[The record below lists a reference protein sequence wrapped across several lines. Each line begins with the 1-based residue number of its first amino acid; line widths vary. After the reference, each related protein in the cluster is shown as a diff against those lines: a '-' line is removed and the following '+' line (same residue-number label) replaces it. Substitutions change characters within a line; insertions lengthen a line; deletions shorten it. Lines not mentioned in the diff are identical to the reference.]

1 MSDADVIIIG
11 SGMGGATL
19 AAQLA
24 PTGRRILIVE
34 KGERLKPSS
43 ADRDADAIFG
53 KAHFRP
59 KEEWLDGDGQPF
71 NPGNYY
77 NVGGNSKFYG
87 AVLLRYRRED
97 FSPLHHMGGT
107 TPGWPIAYDSL
118 EPWYQQ
124 AEHLFEVRGT
134 LGEDP
139 TEPPHSGTYQ
149 HKLVPDE
156 PTIADLRRRL
166 KSVGLHPA
174 SLPLGIDIDTWL
186 AHGKTT
192 WDAFPDTCGGKKDA
206 ETVSLAH
213 ALRHP
218 NVSLVTGCEVTR
230 LLTGEG
236 GKVTGVEV
244 LNHGKPKML
253 SAPLVVLSAGAV
265 RSAAI
270 LLSSAD
276 ERHPQ
281 GLANRSDQVGRNFM
295 NHNCSAVLALH
306 PFRRNPSVY
315 QKTLLVNDFYL
326 TGGPNGEPLGN
337 IQLLGKITGPILSAS
352 SPLPRP
358 LAHWIADRSIDLYA
372 MSEDL
377 PNPESRVTVGTAGSC
392 STGNGRTGRRISP
405 RRQIE
410 ITDPKSRLP
419 GRALAPVRSAHALPP
434 MRHGAHGFGPDDE
447 CGRQFRAQPRSSQS
461 LHRRCV
467 DPADLGRRQPGP
479 DDRST
484 RPAVGPAHHRNGVQP
499 VSKVALIT
507 GGQQGIGL
515 GIARELA
522 GAGYKLALAS
532 RSDEDAPQVKAAL
545 AELGEASIYVRH
557 DLQVIDN
564 VASVLD
570 QVEAR
575 LGPVTTFVSNAGV
588 PAKVRGD
595 MLALTP
601 DSFDFVLGVNL
612 RGAFFLA
619 QEVARRMLATP
630 SDSYRSIVFVTSVSA
645 RMASIERAEYC
656 ISKAGA
662 GMMAELF
669 ALRLAPHGIG
679 VLN

>member
-34 KGERLKPSS
+34 KGERLQPSS

-59 KEEWLDGDGQPF
+59 KEEWLDGEGQPF

-97 FSPLHHMGGT
+97 FSPLRHMGGT

-139 TEPPHSGTYQ
+139 TEPPHSGRYD
-149 HKLVPDE
+149 HAPVPDE
-156 PTIADLRRRL
+156 PAIADLRRRL

-186 AHGKTT
+186 AHGRTT

-206 ETVSLAH
+206 ETVSLAR

-218 NVSLVTGCEVTR
+218 NVTLATGCEVTR
-230 LLTGEG
+230 LLAGEG
-236 GKVTGVEV
+236 GQITGVEV
-244 LNHGKPKML
+244 LDHGAKKVL

-276 ERHPQ
+276 KGHPQ

-306 PFRRNPSVY
+306 PLRRNPSVY

-337 IQLLGKITGPILSAS
+337 IQLLGKITGPILAAS

-358 LAHWIADRSIDLYA
+358 LVHWIADRSIDLYA

-377 PNPESRVTVGTAGSC
+377 PNPESRVQVRNGRIVLDWKRSNWEAHLALVDKLKSLLRKAGYPIVLSRAFDRRTPSHQCGTARMGADPTKSVVD
-392 STGNGRTGRRISP
+392 SFGRSH
-405 RRQIE
+405 
-410 ITDPKSRLP
+410 D
-419 GRALAPVRSAHALPP
+419 
-434 MRHGAHGFGPDDE
+434 
-447 CGRQFRAQPRSSQS
+447 
-461 LHRRCV
+461 
-467 DPADLGRRQPGP
+467 
-479 DDRST
+479 
-484 RPAVGPAHHRNGVQP
+484 HRNLFIVDASILP
-499 VSKVALIT
+499 TSAAVNPALTI
-507 GGQQGIGL
+507 
-515 GIARELA
+515 
-522 GAGYKLALAS
+522 
-532 RSDEDAPQVKAAL
+532 AAL
-545 AELGEASIYVRH
+545 A
-557 DLQVIDN
+557 
-564 VASVLD
+564 
-570 QVEAR
+570 
-575 LGPVTTFVSNAGV
+575 
-588 PAKVRGD
+588 
-595 MLALTP
+595 
-601 DSFDFVLGVNL
+601 L
-612 RGAFFLA
+612 RSGKH
-619 QEVARRMLATP
+619 
-630 SDSYRSIVFVTSVSA
+630 I
-645 RMASIERAEYC
+645 IETE
-656 ISKAGA
+656 
-662 GMMAELF
+662 F
-669 ALRLAPHGIG
+669 TQ
-679 VLN
+679 